1 VRSVQR
7 LPPFASFVSSPSES
21 ETVVSILAHSPGRS
35 VRAPS
40 LWRMRSSDAEFNQ
53 IPPART
59 VQRARIHETLALSAA
74 LPAFSS
80 LSWQQCTIAELATRR
95 AAHSAEKA
103 GVQRCCTSAFGVKTG
118 EVW

>member
-1 VRSVQR
+1 
-7 LPPFASFVSSPSES
+7 
-21 ETVVSILAHSPGRS
+21 
-35 VRAPS
+35 
-40 LWRMRSSDAEFNQ
+40 MRSSDAECNQ

-80 LSWQQCTIAELATRR
+80 LSWQQCTIAELAARR

-118 EVW
+118 EVR